1 MPVLPEASQLLF
13 QSRRVEARDS
23 VVYPESTFFHFIARF
38 RAAERPKVAAKSE
51 SRCVLGGVFFFRS
64 SLLFFFLA
72 CLFVFISF
80 RYFGGRRNFLSS
92 AILIPFVSLLCLCF
106 FFASSL
112 LTVVQF
118 DCLFNTS
125 LSEFIS
131 ACRAARESRMC

>member
-13 QSRRVEARDS
+13 QSRRVEAGDS

-80 RYFGGRRNFLSS
+80 RYFGERRDFLSS
-92 AILIPFVSLLCLCF
+92 VLLVPLFLFFVRV
-106 FFASSL
+106 FASSL